1 MKTFRIFIQSQVN
14 SMRDIDLDSPELFTT
29 DYTID
34 AETYYEAS
42 QKAKEQHRISVWESW
57 GDEIETN

>member
-1 MKTFRIFIQSQVN
+1 
-14 SMRDIDLDSPELFTT
+14 MRDIDLDSPELFTT